1 MRSLQECQAEVFR
14 RSEKRIRTRRRAIRA
29 VMVCVP
35 LVLCLTAFG
44 LLGAART
51 TILSRWS
58 SAEEQ
63 RRIPSPGCLPH

>member
-29 VMVCVP
+29 VMVCAP

-44 LLGAART
+44 LSGRET
-51 TILSRWS
+51 GS
-58 SAEEQ
+58 SQ
-63 RRIPSPGCLPH
+63 FFFHIIT